1 MAITSLKQTK
11 WLFNETFTSCAVE
24 PDATINFKSNNV
36 DYTRFDLMINP
47 TNQSVFV
54 IQYINDDTSV
64 TAYSTS
70 G

>member
-11 WLFNETFTSCAVE
+11 WLFNEAFASCAVE

-47 TNQSVFV
+47 IDQSVFV
-54 IQYINDDTSV
+54 IQYINNDTSV